1 MIGSNNA
8 AFGDGA
14 LGDSRGDSARG
25 GSAGPEEDRQRWPGR
40 ITFILAAVGS
50 AVGLGN
56 VWRFPYLVTKYGGGT
71 FLIPYTVCLVG
82 IGMPILLMELALGQK
97 FQGGDVEAFGKMN
110 PRLRGIGM
118 ASIFSSM
125 TIIAYYVV
133 IIAWTVIYFFQSCYE
148 LEWTTIADAS
158 NFFENDLLSLKDLPS
173 LAGEQDGSWR
183 VLMGL
188 ILTWIAIYFC
198 VFKGVL
204 SAGWVVKITMP
215 LPVIILFILMIR
227 SVMLEG
233 AGGGIDQYLGN

>member
-1 MIGSNNA
+1 M
-8 AFGDGA
+8 
-14 LGDSRGDSARG
+14 
-25 GSAGPEEDRQRWPGR
+25 
-40 ITFILAAVGS
+40 
-50 AVGLGN
+50 
-56 VWRFPYLVTKYGGGT
+56 
-71 FLIPYTVCLVG
+71 
-82 IGMPILLMELALGQK
+82 

-148 LEWTTIADAS
+148 LEWTIADAS
-158 NFFENDLLSLKDLPS
+158 NYFNKELLEYADLASTS
-173 LAGEQDGSWR
+173 GNSDGSWKI
-183 VLMGL
+183 LIGL
-188 ILTWIAIYFC
+188 ILTWVAIFFC

-215 LPVIILFILMIR
+215 LPVLILVILMIR

-233 AGGGIDQYLGN
+233 ADDGID